1 MKLKLFGL
9 IIILIL
15 TGCKHAS
22 KDPDLA
28 MLTAPS
34 EKEDVVK
41 DVITDRHG
49 EQMEVVTN
57 TTKNRITIHLNGTTY
72 ELIKN
77 KTMPGF
83 STADNEYQF
92 TEANNEV
99 TFLKK
104 DADMVLFHSKKNQ
117 SSSKM
122 ASQ

>member
-9 IIILIL
+9 LIILLL
-15 TGCKHAS
+15 TGCKHTS
-22 KDPDLA
+22 KDPDAA
-28 MLTAPS
+28 MITVTAD
-34 EKEDVVK
+34 KDDIVK

-49 EQMEVVTN
+49 EQMEVITN
-57 TTKNRITIHLNGTTY
+57 NTKNRITIHLNGKTY
-72 ELIKN
+72 ELTKN
-77 KTMPGF
+77 KTMPGL

-99 TFLKK
+99 IFLKK

-117 SSSKM
+117 SASKM